1 MKISLLQTDIQW
13 ADPVANREAL
23 GPALLAC
30 RESDLCVLPEMWPTG
45 FLTEPEEAGTKD
57 QQENILWL
65 QSMADSM
72 NCALV
77 GSMATKTEE
86 GEWRNRLHF
95 IRPYQEPLFYDK
107 RHLFTYGGEH
117 TRYTRG
123 ESRLTVEWRGVRFL
137 PLICYDLRFPLWSRN
152 STSADSLF
160 PTRHITEREEMQ
172 VQAADDGTEYDV
184 LMYVAS
190 WPDSRRHAW
199 RSLLVARAIENQCY
213 VCGVNRVGNDPACY
227 YSGGT
232 LAVDPYGNIMAEAK
246 DHQQDTLT
254 IELDMERLRHFRKK
268 FPVGKDAD

>member
-45 FLTEPEEAGTKD
+45 FLTEPEEAGTRD

-65 QSMADSM
+65 QSMADST

-137 PLICYDLRFPLWSRN
+137 PLICYDLRFPFGAETAHRQ
-152 STSADSLF
+152 
-160 PTRHITEREEMQ
+160 TR
-172 VQAADDGTEYDV
+172 
-184 LMYVAS
+184 S
-190 WPDSRRHAW
+190 SPPD
-199 RSLLVARAIENQCY
+199 
-213 VCGVNRVGNDPACY
+213 
-227 YSGGT
+227 T
-232 LAVDPYGNIMAEAK
+232 
-246 DHQQDTLT
+246 
-254 IELDMERLRHFRKK
+254 
-268 FPVGKDAD
+268 

>member
-45 FLTEPEEAGTKD
+45 FLTEPEEAGTRD

-65 QSMADSM
+65 QSMADST

-172 VQAADDGTEYDV
+172 AQAADDGTEYDV

-232 LAVDPYGNIMAEAK
+232 LSVDPYGNIMAEAK

-268 FPVGKDAD
+268 FPVWKDAD

>member
-45 FLTEPEEAGTKD
+45 FLTEPEEAGTRD

-172 VQAADDGTEYDV
+172 AQAADDGTEYDV

-227 YSGGT
+227 CSGGT